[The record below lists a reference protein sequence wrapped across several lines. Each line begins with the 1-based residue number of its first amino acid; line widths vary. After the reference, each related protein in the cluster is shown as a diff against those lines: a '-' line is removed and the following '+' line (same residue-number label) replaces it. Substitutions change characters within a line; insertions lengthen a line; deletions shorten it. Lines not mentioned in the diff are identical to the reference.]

1 VHWKRKTDEDRKLNY
16 IAGVPKVLLTFFPP
30 VLEYDLIE
38 RVVIRRDPEPGR
50 HAVEGQKSFPA
61 LRRRERAHSRQ
72 VQSKNQSKNP
82 KLFLRR
88 IELGENGSA
97 FWGRTEEAFE
107 ARLRGMVG
115 GDACFITS
123 LKVAQELALFQGS
136 TTFMLTPQGF
146 WLVGMEDVA
155 ERDGLSIMW
164 LDVSGCSIF

>member
-1 VHWKRKTDEDRKLNY
+1 MHWKRKIGEERKLNY
-16 IAGVPKVLLTFFPP
+16 IAHIPNVLLTFFPP

-38 RVVIRRDPEPGR
+38 RVVIRRNPEPGR

-97 FWGRTEEAFE
+97 FWGTEEAFE
-107 ARLRGMVG
+107 ARLRG

-123 LKVAQELALFQGS
+123 LNIAQELALFQGS

-146 WLVGMEDVA
+146 WLVGMEDLA
-155 ERDGLSIMW
+155 EREGLSIMW
-164 LDVSGCSIF
+164 LDVSGCSVF